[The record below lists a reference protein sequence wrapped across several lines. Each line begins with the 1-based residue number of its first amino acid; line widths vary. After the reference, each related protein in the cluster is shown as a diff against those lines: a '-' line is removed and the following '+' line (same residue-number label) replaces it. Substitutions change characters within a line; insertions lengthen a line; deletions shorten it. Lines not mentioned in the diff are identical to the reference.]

1 MYNSELAEFLYHH
14 AQECTLYIT
23 AEFSA
28 GTALTLKAA
37 INELNPVC
45 DKWYKI
51 GVQLEVPIPNLRNI
65 ARDSMDPLCDTL
77 DFWMR
82 NGPSPSWRCLVDA
95 LKTPSVG
102 EKQLAEEI
110 ERKYC
115 SSENQTICVELGASV
130 QAAYHQGTYV
140 CIGMYV

>member
-1 MYNSELAEFLYHH
+1 MH
-14 AQECTLYIT
+14 TVYIT
-23 AEFSA
+23 AKFSA
-28 GTALTLKAA
+28 DAALTLKAA
-37 INELNPVC
+37 INELHAVC

-95 LKTPSVG
+95 LKAPSVG
-102 EKQLAEEI
+102 EKQLAKEI

-115 SSENQTICVELGASV
+115 SPENQIEFGASV
-130 QAAYHQGTYV
+130 QAAYHQGTYL
-140 CIGMYV
+140 CIMYVCMYVCMYVWYVCMILP